1 MEEEQLLGEFG
12 RVKAALLANCMDDDT
27 FEAAKETCLVLGGK
41 LSEVRNRQL
50 LCYSSSRDLETDINN
65 TIMKLS
71 FDQNDFSQLNL
82 HHVRSNTPCKELSP
96 TPLDKHRSREPS
108 PFRMPPLKL
117 SSGTNTP
124 GKDLYKSL
132 KVRIVLANYYMN
144 SDLLTSSLF
153 LFVEILFC
161 FHPNY
166 TLFDK
171 YLEIFFTSFLL
182 KVNEA

>member
-27 FEAAKETCLVLGGK
+27 FEAAKETCMVLGGK

-124 GKDLYKSL
+124 GKNLNKSL
-132 KVRIVLANYYMN
+132 KV
-144 SDLLTSSLF
+144 
-153 LFVEILFC
+153 
-161 FHPNY
+161 
-166 TLFDK
+166 
-171 YLEIFFTSFLL
+171 
-182 KVNEA
+182 